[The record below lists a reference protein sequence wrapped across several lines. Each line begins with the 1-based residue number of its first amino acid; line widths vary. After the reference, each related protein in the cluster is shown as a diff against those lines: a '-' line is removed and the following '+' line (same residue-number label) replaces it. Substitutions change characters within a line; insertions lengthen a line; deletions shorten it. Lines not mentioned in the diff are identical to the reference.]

1 MDGSVVFFRWRQCP
15 DHPSNTCFLGP
26 ILEIIIQ
33 TVSRLVQPF
42 LQSLRQKVPT
52 FYNGLPLP
60 PQNYLFAWGSGLL
73 SNTWFLWP
81 TRVYNPNGISIGSAV
96 FAGRTILTNRQT
108 DRETT
113 LYSVGNNRPHL
124 YIVLRCGLA
133 NDLFT

>member
-1 MDGSVVFFRWRQCP
+1 MFPWAHTRDHNPNSISIGSAVFAELTAEGPYILQWAA
-15 DHPSNTCFLGP
+15 PS
-26 ILEIIIQ
+26 
-33 TVSRLVQPF
+33 
-42 LQSLRQKVPT
+42 
-52 FYNGLPLP
+52 

-113 LYSVGNNRPHL
+113 LYSVRNNRPHL
-124 YIVLRCGLA
+124 YIVLRCGPSKRFVYIRFRHDTLYKDYKLQL
-133 NDLFT
+133 NLH